1 MASSRDR
8 DAADSL
14 QATYNILKQISRTL
28 WRGEHDPQLRGFY
41 AELHAYFTIICY
53 HLKRISSSHVTI
65 DKGVHNRLLDC
76 IKSIFTRN
84 LLRLSSDARLR
95 RLDEVRDDLADNGA
109 KVEALQL
116 YLDFGATQ
124 IERDDFLESL
134 SALEKEL
141 ETRYP
146 EDMSQWAPED
156 FGPLIKIN
164 EPSYAVW
171 NAAQS
176 IFKALVACKDCV
188 CTPTHDFGARLCLGT
203 HRKLDCEADD
213 QVDFD
218 MFLSMKED
226 WHEAHIHT
234 AKDRAVR
241 IVVEQ
246 SRQRQRAPRSML
258 VKQLCEPIA
267 RIGTMLGYR
276 LQLKVTKDQLFK
288 LQSERSESLVDKT
301 KHPIS
306 LDQFLRDR
314 PRNFTER
321 TKRIL
326 AVILSS
332 TVFHLHNTPW
342 LEPSWSSSNVLFFQ
356 TSSSA
361 VTLRPFI
368 QTRLSPLDFSPPH
381 DGREHSPDATDSE
394 DLDPDDLDP
403 DDFDPDDMDPD
414 DWLMHRCPILVT
426 LAMMLLEIYFATPFD
441 VLARRY
447 KVEIGDSQSSTKHL
461 DVSVVFQA
469 CRTEIPENSQFYV
482 AVGSCLDPQVWETE
496 DGGSLSS
503 DELRSRIYEKVVL
516 PLETELSQAYSSIS
530 INDLDKFA
538 ETLDFASWDQTI
550 QTLNQQNNVE
560 ASRQNA
566 ELALGLERSCSLSPS
581 LAAPYQPPGSAQHP
595 GLSNRRLSDL
605 DPRATISA
613 SSTPNLVRFPSGSD
627 AEGLCD
633 STASLSLGSY
643 PQWRYTV
650 GILCA
655 LPKELLAVRT
665 LFDTKHSKPK
675 NLCGDVNNY
684 ALGTISGHMVVAA
697 CLPAGE
703 YGTNAAADSA
713 SNMRRSFQSIAFC
726 LLVGIGGGAP
736 TPQNDIRL
744 GDVVVSLPTARFP
757 GVIQY
762 DRGKEI
768 ENSTFELTGALQP
781 PPRQLMTAISSLRSN
796 PDLPSDPLQPF
807 LNDVVNRVP
816 DSSKL
821 KYMHPGQEN
830 DRLFSFVCSA
840 CQVGHCTDMHN
851 HIQKRPLRPTDHPE
865 IHYGL
870 IASANRVLKDAA
882 VRDRW
887 AREHGIL
894 CFEMEAAGVMNTFPC
909 LVIRGIC
916 DYADSYKSNEWQEY
930 AAAAAAAYA
939 KLLLTEVA
947 VSDDTRNGLWEQERT
962 LMEFRPLEQPI
973 SSEQR
978 V

>member
-1 MASSRDR
+1 MTSSRDR

-14 QATYNILKQISRTL
+14 QVTYNILTQIARTL
-28 WRGEHDPQLRGFY
+28 RRGEHDPQLRGFY
-41 AELHAYFTIICY
+41 AELHAYFTVIYY
-53 HLKRISSSHVTI
+53 HLKHISSSHVTI
-65 DKGVHNRLLDC
+65 DNDVQSQLLDC
-76 IKSIFTRN
+76 IESVFTRN
-84 LLRLSSDARLR
+84 FLQLSSDARLR
-95 RLDEVRDDLADNGA
+95 RLDELGDDIQGLADNGA
-109 KVEALQL
+109 KVGALQP

-134 SALEKEL
+134 SGLEKEL

-171 NAAQS
+171 SAAQS

-203 HRKLDCEADD
+203 HRKPDCEADD

-241 IVVEQ
+241 IVVDQ
-246 SRQRQRAPRSML
+246 SRQRHRAPRSMV

-267 RIGTMLGYR
+267 RVSTMAGYR

-301 KHPIS
+301 KHPVS

-342 LEPSWSSSNVLFFQ
+342 LEPSWNSSNVLFFQ

-368 QTRLSPLDFSPPH
+368 QTKLSLLDFSPPH

-394 DLDPDDLDP
+394 DLDP

-426 LAMMLLEIYFATPFD
+426 LAVMLLEIYFATPFD
-441 VLARRY
+441 VLARRC
-447 KVEIGDSQSSTKHL
+447 KVDLGDPQSSTKHL

-550 QTLNQQNNVE
+550 QTLNQQTNVE

-566 ELALGLERSCSLSPS
+566 ELTLGLERSCSLSPS
-581 LAAPYQPPGSAQHP
+581 HAAPYHPPGSAQHP
-595 GLSNRRLSDL
+595 ELSNRRLSDL

-627 AEGLCD
+627 AEAALCD
-633 STASLSLGSY
+633 STASLSLESY
-643 PQWRYTV
+643 PQWKYAV

-655 LPKELLAVRT
+655 LSKELLAVRA

-675 NLCGDVNNY
+675 NLRGDVNNY

-713 SNMRRSFQSIAFC
+713 SNMRRSFPSITFC

-744 GDVVVSLPTARFP
+744 GDVVT
-757 GVIQY
+757 
-762 DRGKEI
+762 
-768 ENSTFELTGALQP
+768 
-781 PPRQLMTAISSLRSN
+781 
-796 PDLPSDPLQPF
+796 
-807 LNDVVNRVP
+807 
-816 DSSKL
+816 
-821 KYMHPGQEN
+821 
-830 DRLFSFVCSA
+830 
-840 CQVGHCTDMHN
+840 GHCTDMNN

-909 LVIRGIC
+909 LVIRGVC
-916 DYADSYKSNEWQEY
+916 DYADSYKSKEWQEY
-930 AAAAAAAYA
+930 AAATAAAYA

-947 VSDDTRNGLWEQERT
+947 VCDDTRNGFWEQERILT
-962 LMEFRPLEQPI
+962 EFRPLEQPI
-973 SSEQR
+973 SNEQR

>member
-1 MASSRDR
+1 MASSRHGN
-8 DAADSL
+8 AANSL
-14 QATYNILKQISRTL
+14 QATYDRLKQISRTL
-28 WRGEHDPQLRGFY
+28 WRSEHDPQLRGFY
-41 AELHAYFTIICY
+41 AELHAYLTIIY
-53 HLKRISSSHVTI
+53 HHLKRISSSHVTI
-65 DKGVHNRLLDC
+65 DENVQNRLLDC
-76 IKSIFTRN
+76 IESIFTRD
-84 LLRLSSDARLR
+84 LLRLSSNARLQ
-95 RLDEVRDDLADNGA
+95 RLDELRDDIQGLADNGA
-109 KVEALQL
+109 RVEAHQP

-134 SALEKEL
+134 SSLEKEL

-156 FGPLIKIN
+156 FGPLIKIS
-164 EPSYAVW
+164 EPSYTVW

-176 IFKALVACKDCV
+176 IFKALVACKDCA

-203 HRKLDCEADD
+203 HRKPDCEADD

-218 MFLSMKED
+218 MFLSLKED

-234 AKDRAVR
+234 AKERAVR
-241 IVVEQ
+241 IVAEQ
-246 SRQRQRAPRSML
+246 SRHRQRGPRSIA
-258 VKQLCEPIA
+258 VKQLCEQIA
-267 RIGTMLGYR
+267 RVGAMAGYR
-276 LQLKVTKDQLFK
+276 LQLKVTKNQLFK

-301 KHPIS
+301 KHPVS

-332 TVFHLHNTPW
+332 TVFHLHDTPW
-342 LEPSWSSSNVLFFQ
+342 LEPSWNSSNVLFFQ

-368 QTRLSPLDFSPPH
+368 QTKLSLLDLSPPP
-381 DGREHSPDATDSE
+381 DGCEHSPDTTESE

-414 DWLMHRCPILVT
+414 DWLMHPCPILVT

-441 VLARRY
+441 VLARRC
-447 KVEIGDSQSSTKHL
+447 KVDLGESQNNNTKHL

-469 CRTEIPENSQFYV
+469 CRTEMPENSQFYA
-482 AVGSCLDPQVWETE
+482 AVGSCLDPQAWETE
-496 DGGSLSS
+496 SGGSLSS

-530 INDLDKFA
+530 IYHLDKFA

-550 QTLNQQNNVE
+550 QTLNQQTN
-560 ASRQNA
+560 ASRQTA
-566 ELALGLERSCSLSPS
+566 ELTLGLERSCSLSPS
-581 LAAPYQPPGSAQHP
+581 LEAPYHPPSGSMQQP
-595 GLSNRRLSDL
+595 GLSQRRLSDL
-605 DPRATISA
+605 DPGATFSR
-613 SSTPNLVRFPSGSD
+613 SSTPNLVRFPSGLD
-627 AEGLCD
+627 AEAPLCN
-633 STASLSLGSY
+633 STASLSMESY
-643 PQWRYTV
+643 PEGKYTV

-655 LPKELLAVRT
+655 LPKELLAVRA
-665 LFDTKHSKPK
+665 LFDTKHSRPK
-675 NLCGDVNNY
+675 NLHGDVNNY

-713 SNMRRSFQSIAFC
+713 SNMRRSFPSITFC

-816 DSSKL
+816 DSWKL
-821 KYMHPGQEN
+821 KYMHPGREH
-830 DRLFSFVCSA
+830 DRLFSLVCST
-840 CQVGHCTDMHN
+840 CQTGHCADMNN
-851 HIQKRPLRPTDHPE
+851 HIQRRQVRPTDHPE

-882 VRDRW
+882 VRDRL

-916 DYADSYKSNEWQEY
+916 DYADSYKSKEWQEY
-930 AAAAAAAYA
+930 AAATAAAYA
-939 KLLLTEVA
+939 KLLLAEVA
-947 VSDDTRNGLWEQERT
+947 
-962 LMEFRPLEQPI
+962 I
-973 SSEQR
+973 C
-978 V
+978 

>member
-1 MASSRDR
+1 MASNRDK
-8 DAADSL
+8 DAANSL
-14 QATYNILKQISRTL
+14 QDTYNILKQIARTL
-28 WRGEHDPQLRGFY
+28 WRGEHDPRLRGFY
-41 AELHAYFTIICY
+41 AELHAYFTIIY
-53 HLKRISSSHVTI
+53 HHLKRISSSHVTI
-65 DKGVHNRLLDC
+65 DKDVQNQLFDC
-76 IKSIFTRN
+76 IESIFTRN

-95 RLDEVRDDLADNGA
+95 HLDELRDDIQGSANNGT

-141 ETRYP
+141 DTRYP

-188 CTPTHDFGARLCLGT
+188 CAPTHDFGARLCLGT
-203 HRKLDCEADD
+203 HRKPHSEADD

-218 MFLSMKED
+218 MFLSLKED

-241 IVVEQ
+241 IAVGQ
-246 SRQRQRAPRSML
+246 SRQRRAPRSMV

-267 RIGTMLGYR
+267 RASTMAGYR

-288 LQSERSESLVDKT
+288 LQSERTASLVDKT
-301 KHPIS
+301 KHPVS

-332 TVFHLHNTPW
+332 AVFHLHNTPW
-342 LEPSWSSSNVLFFQ
+342 LEPSWNSSNVLFFQ

-368 QTRLSPLDFSPPH
+368 QTKLSPLDCSPPH

-403 DDFDPDDMDPD
+403 EDFDPDDMDPD

-441 VLARRY
+441 VLARRC
-447 KVEIGDSQSSTKHL
+447 KVDLGDSRSSTKHL

-496 DGGSLSS
+496 NGGSLSS

-550 QTLNQQNNVE
+550 QTLDQQTNVE

-566 ELALGLERSCSLSPS
+566 ELTLGLERSCSLSPS
-581 LAAPYQPPGSAQHP
+581 LAAPYRAPDSVQHP

-605 DPRATISA
+605 DPRATVSA
-613 SSTPNLVRFPSGSD
+613 SSTPNLIRFPSGSD
-627 AEGLCD
+627 AEAALCD
-633 STASLSLGSY
+633 STTSLSLESY
-643 PQWRYTV
+643 PQWKYTV

-655 LPKELLAVRT
+655 LPKELLAVRA
-665 LFDTKHSKPK
+665 LFDTKHNKPK
-675 NLCGDVNNY
+675 NLRGDVNNY

-713 SNMRRSFQSIAFC
+713 SNMRRSFPTIAFC

-807 LNDVVNRVP
+807 LNEV
-816 DSSKL
+816 
-821 KYMHPGQEN
+821 
-830 DRLFSFVCSA
+830 
-840 CQVGHCTDMHN
+840 
-851 HIQKRPLRPTDHPE
+851 

-916 DYADSYKSNEWQEY
+916 DYADSYKSKEWQEY
-930 AAAAAAAYA
+930 AAATAAAYA

-947 VSDDTRNGLWEQERT
+947 VCDDTRNGFWEQERILT
-962 LMEFRPLEQPI
+962 EFRPLEQPI
-973 SSEQR
+973 SNEQR

>member
-1 MASSRDR
+1 MASSQSK
-8 DAADSL
+8 DAASSL
-14 QATYNILKQISRTL
+14 QATYHRLKEIARTL
-28 WRGEHDPQLRGFY
+28 WRGQHDPQLRGFY
-41 AELHAYFTIICY
+41 AELHAYFTIIY
-53 HLKRISSSHVTI
+53 HHLKRISNSHVTI
-65 DKGVHNRLLDC
+65 DKKVLDQLLGR
-76 IKSIFTRN
+76 IESILTRN
-84 LLRLSSDARLR
+84 LLRLSSDARLG
-95 RLDEVRDDLADNGA
+95 RLDDLRNDLIDNGA
-109 KVEALQL
+109 KVEALQP
-116 YLDFGATQ
+116 YLNFGATQ
-124 IERDDFLESL
+124 IERDGFLESL

-176 IFKALVACKDCV
+176 MFKALVACKDCV

-203 HRKLDCEADD
+203 HRRPDCEAED

-218 MFLSMKED
+218 MFLSLKED

-234 AKDRAVR
+234 AKERAVR
-241 IVVEQ
+241 IAVEQ
-246 SRQRQRAPRSML
+246 SRQRRAPRSMA
-258 VKQLCEPIA
+258 VKQLCEPIV
-267 RIGTMLGYR
+267 RVSTMAGYR

-288 LQSERSESLVDKT
+288 LQSERSASLVDRT
-301 KHPIS
+301 KHPVS

-342 LEPSWSSSNVLFFQ
+342 LDSSWNSSNVLFFQ

-368 QTRLSPLDFSPPH
+368 QTKLSPLDVPPLH
-381 DGREHSPDATDSE
+381 DGREHSPDANESE

-414 DWLMHRCPILVT
+414 DWLMHRCPVLVT

-441 VLARRY
+441 ALARRY
-447 KVEIGDSQSSTKHL
+447 NVDLGRSQSSTKHL

-482 AVGSCLDPQVWETE
+482 AVGSCLDAQVWETE
-496 DGGSLSS
+496 NGGSLNS

-550 QTLNQQNNVE
+550 QTLNQQPNVG

-566 ELALGLERSCSLSPS
+566 ELPLGLERSCSLSPS
-581 LAAPYQPPGSAQHP
+581 LAAPYHSPGSAQHP

-605 DPRATISA
+605 DPRATVSA
-613 SSTPNLVRFPSGSD
+613 SSTPNLIRFPSGSD
-627 AEGLCD
+627 AEALCD
-633 STASLSLGSY
+633 STASLSLESY

-655 LPKELLAVRT
+655 LPKELLAVRA

-675 NLCGDVNNY
+675 NLRGDVNNY

-713 SNMRRSFQSIAFC
+713 SNMRRSFPSISFC

-816 DSSKL
+816 DSWKL
-821 KYMHPGQEN
+821 KYMHPGQEH
-830 DRLFSFVCSA
+830 DHLFSLACYA
-840 CQVGHCTDMHN
+840 CQAGHCTDMNN
-851 HIQKRPLRPTDHPE
+851 HIQKRRLRPTNHPE
-865 IHYGL
+865 VHYGL

-887 AREHGIL
+887 AQEHGIL

-916 DYADSYKSNEWQEY
+916 DYADSYKSKEWQEY
-930 AAAAAAAYA
+930 AAATAAAYA

-947 VSDDTRNGLWEQERT
+947 VSDDTRNGFWEQART
-962 LMEFRPLEQPI
+962 WTECRPPEQPV
-973 SSEQR
+973 SNEQR

>member
-1 MASSRDR
+1 MASSRER
-8 DAADSL
+8 EAANSL
-14 QATYNILKQISRTL
+14 QDTYSRLKQITRTL

-41 AELHAYFTIICY
+41 AELHAYFTIIY
-53 HLKRISSSHVTI
+53 HHLKRISSSHVTI
-65 DKGVHNRLLDC
+65 DKHLLNRLLDC
-76 IKSIFTRN
+76 IESIFTRN
-84 LLRLSSDARLR
+84 LLRLSSDDRLR
-95 RLDEVRDDLADNGA
+95 RLDDVRDEIQSLADNGA
-109 KVEALQL
+109 KVEALQP
-116 YLDFGATQ
+116 YLDFGATEIQ
-124 IERDDFLESL
+124 RDDFLESL
-134 SALEKEL
+134 STLEKEL

-176 IFKALVACKDCV
+176 MFKALVACKDCV

-203 HRKLDCEADD
+203 HRKPDCEPDD

-218 MFLSMKED
+218 MFLSLKED

-234 AKDRAVR
+234 TKERAVR
-241 IVVEQ
+241 IAVGQ
-246 SRQRQRAPRSML
+246 SRQRQRAPRSMV

-267 RIGTMLGYR
+267 RVSTMAGYR

-288 LQSERSESLVDKT
+288 LQSERSGSLVDKT
-301 KHPIS
+301 KHPVS

-368 QTRLSPLDFSPPH
+368 QTKLSPLDFSPPP
-381 DGREHSPDATDSE
+381 DGREHSPDTTDSE

-441 VLARRY
+441 VLARRCN
-447 KVEIGDSQSSTKHL
+447 VDLGDSQSSTKHL
-461 DVSVVFQA
+461 DVSVVFQE
-469 CRTEIPENSQFYV
+469 CRTEIPENSQFYA

-496 DGGSLSS
+496 NGGSLSS

-530 INDLDKFA
+530 IYDLDKFA

-550 QTLNQQNNVE
+550 QTLNQHTNVE
-560 ASRQNA
+560 ASQQNTG
-566 ELALGLERSCSLSPS
+566 LGLGLERSCSLSPS
-581 LAAPYQPPGSAQHP
+581 LTAPYHPPGSAQH
-595 GLSNRRLSDL
+595 LRRLSDL

-613 SSTPNLVRFPSGSD
+613 SSTPNLVRFPSASD

-633 STASLSLGSY
+633 STASLSLESY
-643 PQWRYTV
+643 PQWKYTV

-655 LPKELLAVRT
+655 LPKELLAVRA

-675 NLCGDVNNY
+675 NLHGDVNNY

-713 SNMRRSFQSIAFC
+713 SNMRRSFPSITFC

-736 TPQNDIRL
+736 TSQNDIRL

-768 ENSTFELTGALQP
+768 ENSSFELTGALQP

-796 PDLPSDPLQPF
+796 PDLPSNPLQPF
-807 LNDVVNRVP
+807 LNDVVNQVP
-816 DSSKL
+816 DSWKL
-821 KYMHPGQEN
+821 KYMHPGQEH
-830 DRLFSFVCSA
+830 DRLFSLVCSG
-840 CQVGHCTDMHN
+840 CQAGQCTNMSN
-851 HIQKRPLRPTDHPE
+851 HLQNRPLRPTDHPE

-887 AREHGIL
+887 AQEHGIL

-916 DYADSYKSNEWQEY
+916 DYADSYKSKEWQEY
-930 AAAAAAAYA
+930 AAATAAAYA

-947 VSDDTRNGLWEQERT
+947 VCDDTRGVFWEQGRT
-962 LMEFRPLEQPI
+962 LAEFRPLEQPI

>member
-203 HRKLDCEADD
+203 HRKLD
-213 QVDFD
+213 
-218 MFLSMKED
+218 
-226 WHEAHIHT
+226 
-234 AKDRAVR
+234 
-241 IVVEQ
+241 
-246 SRQRQRAPRSML
+246 
-258 VKQLCEPIA
+258 
-267 RIGTMLGYR
+267 Y
-276 LQLKVTKDQLFK
+276 
-288 LQSERSESLVDKT
+288 
-301 KHPIS
+301 
-306 LDQFLRDR
+306 
-314 PRNFTER
+314 
-321 TKRIL
+321 
-326 AVILSS
+326 
-332 TVFHLHNTPW
+332 
-342 LEPSWSSSNVLFFQ
+342 
-356 TSSSA
+356 
-361 VTLRPFI
+361 
-368 QTRLSPLDFSPPH
+368 
-381 DGREHSPDATDSE
+381 
-394 DLDPDDLDP
+394 LDPDDLDP

-461 DVSVVFQA
+461 D
-469 CRTEIPENSQFYV
+469 FYV

-581 LAAPYQPPGSAQHP
+581 LAAPYHPPGSAQHP

-633 STASLSLGSY
+633 STASLSLESY
-643 PQWRYTV
+643 PQRRYTV

-744 GDVVVSLPTARFP
+744 GDVV
-757 GVIQY
+757 
-762 DRGKEI
+762 
-768 ENSTFELTGALQP
+768 ELFN
-781 PPRQLMTAISSLRSN
+781 RLR
-796 PDLPSDPLQPF
+796 
-807 LNDVVNRVP
+807 
-816 DSSKL
+816 DS
-821 KYMHPGQEN
+821 
-830 DRLFSFVCSA
+830 
-840 CQVGHCTDMHN
+840 
-851 HIQKRPLRPTDHPE
+851 
-865 IHYGL
+865 
-870 IASANRVLKDAA
+870 
-882 VRDRW
+882 
-887 AREHGIL
+887 
-894 CFEMEAAGVMNTFPC
+894 
-909 LVIRGIC
+909 
-916 DYADSYKSNEWQEY
+916 
-930 AAAAAAAYA
+930 
-939 KLLLTEVA
+939 
-947 VSDDTRNGLWEQERT
+947 
-962 LMEFRPLEQPI
+962 
-973 SSEQR
+973 
-978 V
+978 

>member
-28 WRGEHDPQLRGFY
+28 WRSERDPQLRGFY
-41 AELHAYFTIICY
+41 AELHAYFTIVY
-53 HLKRISSSHVTI
+53 HHLKRISSSHVTI
-65 DKGVHNRLLDC
+65 EKGVLNRLLDC
-76 IKSIFTRN
+76 IESIFTRT

-95 RLDEVRDDLADNGA
+95 RLDELRDDLADNGA

-226 WHEAHIHT
+226 WYEAHIHT
-234 AKDRAVR
+234 TKDRAVR
-241 IVVEQ
+241 IVVDQ
-246 SRQRQRAPRSML
+246 SRQRQRAPRSMV

-267 RIGTMLGYR
+267 RVSTMAGYR

-288 LQSERSESLVDKT
+288 LQSERSASLVDKT
-301 KHPIS
+301 KHPVS

-342 LEPSWSSSNVLFFQ
+342 LQPSWNSSNVLFFQ

-368 QTRLSPLDFSPPH
+368 QTKLSPLDFSAPH

-403 DDFDPDDMDPD
+403 DDLDPD

-441 VLARRY
+441 VLARRC
-447 KVEIGDSQSSTKHL
+447 KVDLGDSQSSTKHL

-496 DGGSLSS
+496 DGDSLSS
-503 DELRSRIYEKVVL
+503 DELRSKIYDKVVL

-550 QTLNQQNNVE
+550 QTLNQETNVE
-560 ASRQNA
+560 ASRQN

-581 LAAPYQPPGSAQHP
+581 FTTPYHPPSSAQHP
-595 GLSNRRLSDL
+595 GPSNRRLSDL

-613 SSTPNLVRFPSGSD
+613 SSIPNLIRFPSGSD
-627 AEGLCD
+627 AEALCD
-633 STASLSLGSY
+633 STASLGLESY

-655 LPKELLAVRT
+655 LPKELLAVRA

-675 NLCGDVNNY
+675 NLHGDVNNY

-713 SNMRRSFQSIAFC
+713 SNMRRSFPSIAFC

-744 GDVVVSLPTARFP
+744 GDVVVSLPTARFS

-768 ENSTFELTGALQP
+768 ENSAFELTGALQP
-781 PPRQLMTAISSLRSN
+781 PPRQLTTAISSLRSN
-796 PDLPSDPLQPF
+796 PDLPSNPLQPF

-816 DSSKL
+816 DSWKL
-821 KYMHPGQEN
+821 KYMHPGQNN
-830 DRLFSFVCSA
+830 DRLFSLACSA
-840 CQVGHCTDMHN
+840 CQAGRCTEMN
-851 HIQKRPLRPTDHPE
+851 SHIQNRPIRPSDHPE

-887 AREHGIL
+887 AQEHGIL

-916 DYADSYKSNEWQEY
+916 DYADSYKSKEWQEY
-930 AAAAAAAYA
+930 AAATAAAYA
-939 KLLLTEVA
+939 KLLLTEVP
-947 VSDDTRNGLWEQERT
+947 VSDDTRNGFWEQERT
-962 LMEFRPLEQPI
+962 LMDFRPLEQPI
-973 SSEQR
+973 GNGQG